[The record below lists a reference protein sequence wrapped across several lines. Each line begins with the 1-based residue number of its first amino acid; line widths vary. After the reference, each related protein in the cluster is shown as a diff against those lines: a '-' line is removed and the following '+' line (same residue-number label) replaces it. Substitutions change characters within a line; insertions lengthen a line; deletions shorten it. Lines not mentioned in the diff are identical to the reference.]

1 MYPQHQQP
9 QGLPQQQPHQP
20 PPPPPPH
27 HHQQPPPPPHLHQPV
42 PPNGPQ
48 QPHWPH
54 PSQPSP
60 HQPNGAYPPPPPP
73 QSHPLPPPTDPRP
86 DMTSLQQQQPY
97 RLPAPHSMYPGH
109 PAPPDPYRPP
119 PHMYQQHQPAPRQRT
134 AIACRYCRRRKI
146 RCSGFEA
153 SEDGRCTNC
162 VRFSQECIF
171 TPVSAQT
178 QAFVPAH
185 TVWRGAGQPPPL
197 YGAYGQPL
205 PSTQPPPDSYRSPHP
220 QPGYPLPNPGAGP
233 SPYSASGPP
242 PGYPP
247 PPAAPGYDDRG
258 RDSAGRKRPTTEPH
272 TPTLPPPNPAAASQ
286 LTAHRPPEYTYPDP
300 TNLTPAA
307 ASPASST
314 ASYPPGA
321 PPQQPYYAPQPPRR
335 SSPQSTYSYDPSRAS
350 SSPHTQGAPST
361 PGGSAYTY
369 TSDSTLRP
377 PTTMP
382 LRNDGRTPPP
392 MSATSATSTG
402 SSRAGMRISDMVSG
416 NDNTRS
422 ATDADMLN
430 ALNRRGM

>member
-1 MYPQHQQP
+1 
-9 QGLPQQQPHQP
+9 
-20 PPPPPPH
+20 
-27 HHQQPPPPPHLHQPV
+27 
-42 PPNGPQ
+42 
-48 QPHWPH
+48 
-54 PSQPSP
+54 
-60 HQPNGAYPPPPPP
+60 
-73 QSHPLPPPTDPRP
+73 
-86 DMTSLQQQQPY
+86 
-97 RLPAPHSMYPGH
+97 
-109 PAPPDPYRPP
+109 
-119 PHMYQQHQPAPRQRT
+119 MYQQHQPAPRQRT

-185 TVWRGAGQPPPL
+185 TVWRGAGAPPPL

-205 PSTQPPPDSYRSPHP
+205 PTTQPPPDSYRTPHP
-220 QPGYPLPNPGAGP
+220 QPGYPLPSPTG
-233 SPYSASGPP
+233 PYSA
-242 PGYPP
+242 PGHAYPP
-247 PPAAPGYDDRG
+247 PPGAPGYDDRS
-258 RDSAGRKRPTTEPH
+258 RDASGRKRPTTEPH

-286 LTAHRPPEYTYPDP
+286 LPNHRASGPPEYTYPDP
-300 TNLTPAA
+300 TALTPAA
-307 ASPASST
+307 ASPASSN
-314 ASYPPGA
+314 ASYPSAP

-369 TSDSTLRP
+369 TSDTTLRP
-377 PTTMP
+377 PANLP

-392 MSATSATSTG
+392 PPPTSAAGGTSSAG

-416 NDNTRS
+416 GDSGGRS
-422 ATDADMLN
+422 AADADMLN
-430 ALNRRGM
+430 ALNRRGITSTKELVLGWLRYTKGLAMKNDFRS